1 MTKVPLDNFL
11 NECVSRSSG
20 EDGLSFEELYGL
32 YISWCGLKASE
43 PVRARTFRA
52 SLRAAGIAPGHRGEL
67 CEDLVMIGPAA
78 CDYIVHSVL
87 PLAALDARSGGWP
100 RLKSSPADRLEP
112 PVTRGA
118 PGEDLD
124 SAPAA

>member
-11 NECVSRSSG
+11 NECVSRNSG

-32 YISWCGLKASE
+32 YISWCGLTASE

-52 SLRAAGIAPGHRGEL
+52 SLRAAGIAPGHRGDL
-67 CEDLVMIGPAA
+67 CQDLMMVGPAA
-78 CDYIVHSVL
+78 RDYIVHSAL
-87 PLAALDARSGGWP
+87 PLVALDVRAGGWP
-100 RLKSSPADRLEP
+100 RLKSWPAERP
-112 PVTRGA
+112 KVPITRRA
-118 PGEDLD
+118 PGEDRD

>member
-11 NECVSRSSG
+11 NECVSRNSG

-32 YISWCGLKASE
+32 YISWCGLKAAE

-78 CDYIVHSVL
+78 CDYIIHSVL
-87 PLAALDARSGGWP
+87 PLAALDARSGAWSRLTSWP
-100 RLKSSPADRLEP
+100 TERPRV
-112 PVTRGA
+112 PVTRRA
-118 PGEDLD
+118 PGEDCD

>member
-11 NECVSRSSG
+11 NECVSRNSG
-20 EDGLSFEELYGL
+20 EGGLSFEELYGL
-32 YISWCGLKASE
+32 YVSWCGLKASE

-87 PLAALDARSGGWP
+87 PLAALDARLGRWP
-100 RLKSSPADRLEP
+100 RLKSWPAERLKL
-112 PVTRGA
+112 PVTRRA
-118 PGEDLD
+118 PGEDRD

>member
-11 NECVSRSSG
+11 SECVSRSSG

-32 YISWCGLKASE
+32 YISWCGLTASE

-52 SLRAAGIAPGHRGEL
+52 SLRAAGIAPGHRGDL
-67 CEDLVMIGPAA
+67 CQDLMMVGPAA
-78 CDYIVHSVL
+78 RDYIVHSAL
-87 PLAALDARSGGWP
+87 PLTALDVRSGGWP
-100 RLKSSPADRLEP
+100 SLRSWPAERP
-112 PVTRGA
+112 NVPITRRA
-118 PGEDLD
+118 PGEDRD